1 MANIPALWVA
11 GVIPPNRTKEVRSA
25 SSTIWEAA
33 ALGQAEQ
40 VARTILENSLAPKD
54 TTGKP
59 WACPGVNQKTQ
70 GLGFTPLH
78 ACVAG
83 LAAVVGGVN
92 VSGPCTPPQ
101 PFGQA
106 KPRPSLY
113 AHLAR
118 GHGKTT
124 ARPGTEGDNSKTNK
138 RYAPTSRSLPTGK
151 NVREGHRPR
160 RCDFAGVCR
169 TLLSAAADVQSLDAR
184 CRTPLALA
192 AAAGSLEV
200 VEMLLR
206 AGADPRAHD
215 IDGNT
220 PSHFAFAY
228 ANVEIAAALAREGA
242 DLQACNRSDK
252 TPQDVAGLRA
262 DLVMDSDNGAS
273 GHDQS

>member
-1 MANIPALWVA
+1 MMANIQLKRCGLRCHSAT
-11 GVIPPNRTKEVRSA
+11 NRTNEVRAA

-40 VARTILENSLAPKD
+40 VSRTILENSLTPKD
-54 TTGKP
+54 ATTGKP
-59 WACPGVNQKTQ
+59 WACPGVNQKTP

-83 LAAVVGGVN
+83 LAAVVKGVN
-92 VSGPCTPPQ
+92 VSPPCTPPQ
-101 PFGQA
+101 PCGQV
-106 KPRPSLY
+106 KSRPSLY

-118 GHGKTT
+118 GHGKTAT
-124 ARPGTEGDNSKTNK
+124 VRRGMEGGNLKAKK
-138 RYAPTSRSLPTGK
+138 RYAPPASRSLPKGK
-151 NVREGHRPR
+151 NVGDGDRPR
-160 RCDFAGVCR
+160 GCDYAGVCR

-206 AGADPRAHD
+206 AGADPRARD
-215 IDGNT
+215 LDGNT

-228 ANVEIAAALAREGA
+228 ANVDIAAALAREGA
-242 DLQACNRSDK
+242 DLEACNRSDK
-252 TPQDVAGLRA
+252 TPQEVAGLRA
-262 DLVMDSDNGAS
+262 DLVMHSDI
-273 GHDQS
+273 